1 MSRQSD
7 EARLR
12 QAAEAGDMDAA
23 TELAGMLVEDGD
35 LSGAEQWNRRAAEA
49 DNHDGIVDLGV
60 VLMRQ
65 GRFEE
70 AEPWLRKGATD
81 PRHEEAPGFCEAVLG
96 HCLFMLGRF
105 DEAEQWLAT
114 GAAANID
121 IAVADLEKLRK
132 ARAEGN
138 LESIRHGS
146 PKQVMQTFDV
156 DSVMFYDGVGHRL
169 GQSVCTLTRES
180 FIIDDARGE
189 STRFGCGT
197 SPEWALR
204 PGKWCVLPPR
214 ASRTTSIAEA
224 RTRGTTL
231 RTGYPWGYAMPSSTI
246 TGCYLVRRRCV
257 I

>member
-1 MSRQSD
+1 MSRQSE

-23 TELAGMLVEDGD
+23 TDLANMLDEDGD
-35 LSGAEQWNRRAAEA
+35 LSGAEQWDRLAAEA

-70 AEPWLRKGATD
+70 AEPWLRKGAVD

-105 DEAEQWLAT
+105 DEAEQWLAA
-114 GAAANID
+114 GAPANID
-121 IAVADLEKLRK
+121 FAVADLEKLRK

-146 PKQVMQTFDV
+146 PKQVMQTFNV

-169 GQSVCTLTRES
+169 GSSVCTLTRES
-180 FIIDDARGE
+180 FIIDDARGGIHQI
-189 STRFGCGT
+189 R
-197 SPEWALR
+197 LR
-204 PGKWCVLPPR
+204 D
-214 ASRTTSIAEA
+214 
-224 RTRGTTL
+224 
-231 RTGYPWGYAMPSSTI
+231 I
-246 TGCYLVRRRCV
+246 TGVGAKTRKMVRITAPGVAYDIYCRSKDQRYDV
-257 I
+257 EDWLSVGIRNA